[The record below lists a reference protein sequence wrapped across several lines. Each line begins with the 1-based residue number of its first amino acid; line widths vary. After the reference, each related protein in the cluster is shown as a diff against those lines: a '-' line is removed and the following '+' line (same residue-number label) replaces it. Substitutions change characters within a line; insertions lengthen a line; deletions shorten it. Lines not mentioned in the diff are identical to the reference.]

1 MESGKFTSIHQLID
15 ASLDSV
21 LGEGVADL
29 RLRRKICRGMLDE
42 LRKSHSQ
49 GDASAG
55 PLPRSPHML
64 CSEKMEGLLHG
75 EVMSDQYVD
84 LFWFLFA
91 QTCGFRH
98 TGIDRNCQDLRFP
111 QENGTDC
118 PFVLGE
124 RKDLLR
130 KLPV

>member
-75 EVMSDQYVD
+75 EVMSVHM
-84 LFWFLFA
+84 WICSGSFLP
-91 QTCGFRH
+91 RH
-98 TGIDRNCQDLRFP
+98 AVSDTL
-111 QENGTDC
+111 E
-118 PFVLGE
+118 
-124 RKDLLR
+124 
-130 KLPV
+130 